1 MSLEAEI
8 DLSNNFLENNESSE
22 NENIIMKILLLSGFV
37 VTQNISE
44 LNGIMIPRNLL
55 INDDKYEYVT
65 EYLEKLKKH
74 KLFSSTFLTSLH
86 KGAKEKQK
94 WPLLNLV
101 RQILKV
107 NHFRMKPVRKS
118 AGKTKLG
125 KKKYIRFFL
134 IEKLKKPEEME
145 MNT

>member
-74 KLFSSTFLTSLH
+74 KLFSSTFLTEFAQRG
-86 KGAKEKQK
+86 KRKAKMAVIKFSK
-94 WPLLNLV
+94 TN
-101 RQILKV
+101 I
-107 NHFRMKPVRKS
+107 KS
-118 AGKTKLG
+118 
-125 KKKYIRFFL
+125 
-134 IEKLKKPEEME
+134 
-145 MNT
+145 